1 MSYEIRNHGPKGL
14 EIRTLEIIDRGLLKT
29 KDRGQIQVHRKR
41 GILVK
46 CRLILRNSARKL
58 QEYPKACNLCLR
70 K

>member
-1 MSYEIRNHGPKGL
+1 MDQGTKD
-14 EIRTLEIIDRGLLKT
+14 TDLEIIYRGLLET

-46 CRLILRNSARKL
+46 CRLILRNSESKL